1 MDMTA
6 LSSPRVHRLELKRL
20 DEIDDALELMYFGLR
35 GMTREADDLLA
46 VHGLSRSHHRILFVI
61 ARRDGLS
68 VGDLQSALG
77 VSAQAM
83 HGPMKL
89 LRDKAYVAVS
99 RDPSRHRIKSLHLT
113 EQGRRMEAEASEAE
127 RKVMRDAFARTG
139 DAAADSWSAVMGIV
153 AQNA

>member
-1 MDMTA
+1 MTA
-6 LSSPRVHRLELKRL
+6 LNSPRVSRLELKRL

-35 GMTREADDLLA
+35 GMTRDADDLLG

-68 VGDLQSALG
+68 VGELQAALG

-83 HGPMKL
+83 HGPMKQ
-89 LRDKAYVAVS
+89 LRDKGFVAVS
-99 RDPSRHRIKSLHLT
+99 RDPSRHRIRSLHLT
-113 EQGRRMEAEASEAE
+113 EQGRRVEAEASEAE
-127 RKVMRDAFARTG
+127 RKVIRDAFARAG
-139 DAAADSWSAVMGIV
+139 DPAAGMWAKVMAIV

>member
-1 MDMTA
+1 MA
-6 LSSPRVHRLELKRL
+6 VLSSPRVNRLELKRL
-20 DEIDDALELMYFGLR
+20 DDVDDALELMYFGLR

-68 VGDLQSALG
+68 VGELQAALG

-83 HGPMKL
+83 HGPMKHL
-89 LRDKAYVAVS
+89 KDKAYVAVS
-99 RDPSRHRIKSLHLT
+99 RDPARHRAKFLHLT

-127 RKVMRDAFARTG
+127 RKVMRDAFARAS
-139 DAAADSWSAVMGIV
+139 DAAAEKWSEVMAIV